1 MHSERL
7 SSDDR
12 RRVRRGT
19 PDGGPARAEIVAK
32 IVREYRDMPGL
43 SLDLRQAAKLF
54 SIGRAACDAVL
65 SDLVRSGQLRVQN
78 GQYRNR

>member
-1 MHSERL
+1 MPSEKY

-19 PDGGPARAEIVAK
+19 PDGGPGRAEIVAR

-43 SLDLRQAAKLF
+43 SLDLRQAARLF
-54 SIGRAACDAVL
+54 SIGRAACSAVL
-65 SDLVRSGQLRVQN
+65 GDLVRSGQLRVQN
-78 GQYRNR
+78 GQYRNG